1 MTTGGRQEVIFRNV
15 LSTRLLL
22 RGYNVFLPVFDEGI
36 DLIARRESDND
47 LKLVQQKA
55 RWGIFR
61 KYLDRNIWIAFPD
74 RDDWFLV
81 PHDPML
87 DWPEVA
93 PFLLTSSWREKKQ
106 YHAAPLSAALRAR
119 CQAYRI

>member
-1 MTTGGRQEVIFRNV
+1 MSGRQEVIWRNA
-15 LSTRLLL
+15 LSTRLLS

-36 DLIARRESDND
+36 DMIAHREQDND
-47 LKLVQQKA
+47 LKLIQQKA

-61 KYLDRNIWIAFPD
+61 KYLDRNIWLAFPD
-74 RDDWFLV
+74 KGDWFLV

-93 PFLLTSSWREKKQ
+93 AFLLTSSWSQQGQ
-106 YHAAPLSAALRAR
+106 YHMSSLSAALRAR
-119 CQAYRI
+119 CLDYRI